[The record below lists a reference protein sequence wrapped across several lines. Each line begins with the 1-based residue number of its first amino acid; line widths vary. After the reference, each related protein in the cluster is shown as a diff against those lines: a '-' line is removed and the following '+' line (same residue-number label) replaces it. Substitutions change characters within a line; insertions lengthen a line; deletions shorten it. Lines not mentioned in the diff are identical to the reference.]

1 MSEDVK
7 SEKKVESVDAKAMP
21 DKEKKV
27 EETKFAR
34 INIEG
39 GKRKFAFLMEEGA
52 GFGESYDAAYSV
64 LSHLLNAIN
73 QSAANLK
80 PKKPDNTSVD
90 NTGVKKEK

>member
-1 MSEDVK
+1 MSEEV
-7 SEKKVESVDAKAMP
+7 
-21 DKEKKV
+21 KKV
-27 EETKFAR
+27 EEVKEETKYAR

-73 QSAANLK
+73 QAATNLK
-80 PKKPDNTSVD
+80 PKKPEE
-90 NTGVKKEK
+90 NTGVETKKEKEKKDEQK